1 MRGVYPHLDAFK
13 ESDLLRAH
21 GIMMQA
27 LVENVGQY
35 RKGGVGVFSDEGCVH
50 ISNNT
55 MMLLRLA
62 AMLPILVL
70 S

>member
-27 LVENVGQY
+27 RQQQDG
-35 RKGGVGVFSDEGCVH
+35 
-50 ISNNT
+50 
-55 MMLLRLA
+55 LLGDK
-62 AMLPILVL
+62 
-70 S
+70 